1 MTNMHQSKVRF
12 VYLKRL
18 FVKLSNVIYNLME
31 KLTYIIYYNWEY
43 SILMWYCKT

>member
-1 MTNMHQSKVRF
+1 MTNMHQLKVRF

-31 KLTYIIYYNWEY
+31 IFNLHYLLQLGI
-43 SILMWYCKT
+43 

>member
-31 KLTYIIYYNWEY
+31 IFNLHYLLQLGI
-43 SILMWYCKT
+43 